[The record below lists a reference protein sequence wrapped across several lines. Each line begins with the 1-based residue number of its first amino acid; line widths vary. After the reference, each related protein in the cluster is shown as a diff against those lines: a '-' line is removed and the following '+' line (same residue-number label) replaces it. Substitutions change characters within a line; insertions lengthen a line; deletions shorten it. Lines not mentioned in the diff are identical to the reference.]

1 MSVTPMNPS
10 RDPFTLGITD
20 IHVWLCRA
28 SRKGHAPVLAA
39 IRPLVS
45 LPKGR
50 DEGVNVNVRVS

>member
-1 MSVTPMNPS
+1 MSVTPMNPP
-10 RDPFTLGITD
+10 RDPFTFGVTD
-20 IHVWLCRA
+20 LHVRLYRA
-28 SRKGHAPVLAA
+28 SRTGHAPVLAA